1 MDALVNYKYSIAKRF
16 DIDFSVKLDIP
27 VHLPFDNADMCI
39 ILGNVLD
46 NALEANMR
54 GNIDKKY
61 VKLNMRMDTN
71 NLFII
76 VENSF
81 DGKIKTDTKGHVIT
95 LKTNKVEE
103 HGLGLGSI
111 QKAVDKYSGIM
122 KVSYTDMIFTTEIL
136 LYSQ

>member
-1 MDALVNYKYSIAKRF
+1 
-16 DIDFSVKLDIP
+16 
-27 VHLPFDNADMCI
+27 MCI